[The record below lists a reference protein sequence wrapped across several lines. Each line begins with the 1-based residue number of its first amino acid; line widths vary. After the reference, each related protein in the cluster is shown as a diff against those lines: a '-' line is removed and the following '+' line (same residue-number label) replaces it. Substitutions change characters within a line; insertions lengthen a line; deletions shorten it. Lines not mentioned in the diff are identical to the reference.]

1 MVKLW
6 QKLCRSVRP
15 VSIAN
20 LDLALRSAMGVLGQ
34 PGPER
39 HIVAEGSS
47 DSILPPAMLRAL
59 RLAFANSDEKLAVKF
74 SDIR

>member
-1 MVKLW
+1 
-6 QKLCRSVRP
+6 
-15 VSIAN
+15 
-20 LDLALRSAMGVLGQ
+20 MGVLGQ